1 MNYSREKKE
10 MLMRNRRNFLGVAS
24 SVMLL
29 MLLLLATPL
38 TSQAQSTIVGYLS
51 NFDAV
56 NNTGQNVNGFEIQ
69 LEGLQPKD
77 IYYTFSVNRY
87 GQPNV
92 IPYATGVY
100 LRWQSPTDP
109 ST

>member
-1 MNYSREKKE
+1 MKFSRSRK
-10 MLMRNRRNFLGVAS
+10 LRFGSATSVVLLVI
-24 SVMLL
+24 VMLA
-29 MLLLLATPL
+29 ATV

-56 NNTGQNVNGFEIQ
+56 NDTGQNVNGFEIQ
-69 LEGLQPKD
+69 FEALQPKD
-77 IYYTFSVNRY
+77 IYLTFSSNRD

-100 LRWQSPTDP
+100 LQLMQRRQGR
-109 ST
+109 